1 VKGQRKHTPEQV
13 VRKLREADKLLAE
26 GKTVEEVAKQLEVSE
41 NTFHRWRN
49 QYGGMKAEEAKELR
63 HLRDENHRLK
73 RMVADLSL
81 DIQML
86 KEVARGNF

>member
-1 VKGQRKHTPEQV
+1 MKGQRKHTPEQV

-26 GKTVEEVAKQLEVSE
+26 GKAVDEVAKQLEISE

-63 HLRDENHRLK
+63 HLRDENRRLK
-73 RMVADLSL
+73 HLVADLTL